1 MRADFRWCGAGASRW
16 GPDPTGRGSRS
27 CRLSLLSWR
36 ASPGR
41 FSSRPDLF
49 GAVADA
55 VLASSRSSPLTIIF
69 EDAHWADQA
78 SLALLEITA
87 RVTAG
92 QRMLLLV
99 TARDERVALPMGGG
113 VRQLMLGGLDEHA
126 TRAML
131 ARSGQEPTDGDVML
145 ILRRTGGNPFL
156 IAEVARLQ
164 SSRGGDS
171 GVIPP
176 AARTLLEH
184 RLARLGEPSL
194 RVLEAASVLGTA
206 RPGRRGARR
215 AAGPGGSGPARRAA
229 SRRGRRR

>member
-1 MRADFRWCGAGASRW
+1 MRGDFRWCGAGCVALGARPYW
-16 GPDPTGRGSRS
+16 PWEQI
-27 CRLSLLSWR
+27 LSALAPEL
-36 ASPGR
+36 APFSPGR

-55 VLASSRSSPLTIIF
+55 VLAGSRSSPLTIIF

-78 SLALLEITA
+78 SLALLEIIA

-99 TARDERVALPMGGG
+99 TARDERVALPVGGG
-113 VRQLMLGGLDEHA
+113 VRQLTLGGLDERS

-131 ARSGQEPTDGDVML
+131 ARSGQEPTDSDITL

-164 SSRGGDS
+164 SSRGGGS
-171 GVIPP
+171 GVIPA

-184 RLARLGEPSL
+184 RLARLAQPSVRSSRRPACWGR
-194 RVLEAASVLGTA
+194 RVLTSS
-206 RPGRRGARR
+206 PCSS
-215 AAGPGGSGPARRAA
+215 GSR
-229 SRRGRRR
+229 SRR